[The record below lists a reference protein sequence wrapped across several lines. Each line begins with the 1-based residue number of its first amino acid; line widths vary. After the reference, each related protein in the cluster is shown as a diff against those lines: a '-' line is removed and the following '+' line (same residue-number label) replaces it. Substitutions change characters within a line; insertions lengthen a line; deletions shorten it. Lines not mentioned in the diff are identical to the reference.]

1 MVCGSADANSIGSNT
16 VNAWTQPPVDKPP
29 GPGRALLHPVQASD
43 VLRFWFDRDRKAWF
57 EKNPVFDDEIRAR
70 FLRLYEKG
78 FRGELGTWCEKPASC
93 LALVILFDQFPRNMF
108 RGTARAFAAD
118 ALARAAARVILDQG
132 WDKAMTP
139 DERMFVYLP
148 FEHSESLADQE
159 HCLALMQEISRFDE
173 TADLPK
179 WAEAHLVIIRRFG
192 RFPHRN
198 TALGRASTP
207 EEIEFLT
214 QPGSSF

>member
-1 MVCGSADANSIGSNT
+1 MDSADA
-16 VNAWTQPPVDKPP
+16 TQ
-29 GPGRALLHPVQASD
+29 
-43 VLRFWFDRDRKAWF
+43 VLSFWFGLERKAWF
-57 EKNPVFDDEIRAR
+57 EKNPSLDEDIRSR
-70 FLRLYEKG
+70 FLPLYEKASK
-78 FRGELGTWCEKPASC
+78 GELKTWKQEPGSC

-108 RGTARAFAAD
+108 RGHARAFAAD
-118 ALARAAARVILDQG
+118 PLARAAAHVILDNG

-139 DERMFVYLP
+139 DERMFAYLP

-159 HCLALMQEISRFDE
+159 RCLALMTAIAVFPE

-179 WAEAHLVIIRRFG
+179 WAEAHLAIIRRFG

-198 TALGRASTP
+198 AALGRVSTP
-207 EEIEFLT
+207 EESEFLK